1 MVDCHKIFSW
11 LLHGNVFTKQVQLRL
26 QQLLPA
32 LSGAFLNSCKQ
43 ILIPKSIMTKQDV
56 YLQKH
61 LYEKVVVLKADQPW
75 LLDIRHGE
83 VWSIQNLQLN

>member
-1 MVDCHKIFSW
+1 
-11 LLHGNVFTKQVQLRL
+11 
-26 QQLLPA
+26 
-32 LSGAFLNSCKQ
+32 
-43 ILIPKSIMTKQDV
+43 MTKQDV